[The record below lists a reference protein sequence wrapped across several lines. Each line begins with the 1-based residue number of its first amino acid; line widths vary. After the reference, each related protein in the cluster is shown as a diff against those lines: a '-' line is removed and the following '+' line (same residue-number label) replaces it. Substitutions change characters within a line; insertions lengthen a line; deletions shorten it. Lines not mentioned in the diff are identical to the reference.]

1 MLTKKLTRAHKRYVL
16 FSRAYFTAIV
26 SSSVIP
32 LVSFQRW
39 QGASATIV
47 QVKLPSLLLTN
58 DRRKPHIKNVLKSSK
73 IKWRLSVSIS
83 RSAQQYT
90 LTLHYLV
97 KWTCQAKLGK
107 LHPHNFIFYCIRLG
121 ISVYVAASQKCLK
134 GLFRFKKKK
143 NIPFPV
149 WTWGLRN

>member
-107 LHPHNFIFYCIRLG
+107 LHPHNFIFYCI
-121 ISVYVAASQKCLK
+121 SKAWYFCLCGCQPK
-134 GLFRFKKKK
+134 VFKR
-143 NIPFPV
+143 PFQI
-149 WTWGLRN
+149 